1 MHIVFDA
8 LIDVIPVWLGFVP
21 FEHADEPVSVFA
33 ALVLALCEGIAR
45 LIRVLYWGSA
55 AVIMLAPLDAATLG
69 GAFFY
74 CPSLDSSSSS
84 TGTPK

>member
-45 LIRVLYWGSA
+45 LIRVGVVHFKCSRK
-55 AVIMLAPLDAATLG
+55 I
-69 GAFFY
+69 
-74 CPSLDSSSSS
+74 
-84 TGTPK
+84 PKNLLN

>member
-55 AVIMLAPLDAATLG
+55 AVIMLDDHIPVSGQLIDPAARLRH
-69 GAFFY
+69 F
-74 CPSLDSSSSS
+74 
-84 TGTPK
+84 